1 MPATEATLTSRYG
14 AYFARATMARNI
26 LAPVAGTLSGHP
38 SELHRRCILVRRL
51 PSCTVPGEV
60 CDMFDMFASIE
71 AIAVSG
77 GLGMAVV
84 VFGVAVADCMSAAVL
99 RTGAG
104 FFEPVPPL
112 HLGPPLVLA
121 AAMDIKV
128 ALHPKKPTAA
138 VPGGKDVV
146 SSSSLGD
153 EIRWPPVSISSLSG
167 WLMNGGSGLPR
178 LNLGGRSCNKYD
190 LGNLF

>member
-14 AYFARATMARNI
+14 AYYARATMARNI
-26 LAPVAGTLSGHP
+26 LAPVAGTLRGHP
-38 SELHRRCILVRRL
+38 SELHLRCILVRCL
-51 PSCTVPGEV
+51 PSCTVPGEL

-128 ALHPKKPTAA
+128 
-138 VPGGKDVV
+138 
-146 SSSSLGD
+146 SL
-153 EIRWPPVSISSLSG
+153 I
-167 WLMNGGSGLPR
+167 
-178 LNLGGRSCNKYD
+178 
-190 LGNLF
+190 